1 MNAVTTST
9 LLAPTQA
16 LATGTVFVPPAAADA
31 AAKRAS
37 MQVRQ
42 GFRVGGIGLMVRDE
56 DGSEL
61 TEIPAVHRLPNAP
74 AWLRGICNLH
84 GLLVPVF
91 DLASYAG
98 LAAQAPERP
107 MLLVL
112 SHGPDAAGV
121 LIDGMP
127 QRLRFDAAQAVDI
140 LAAPAA
146 LVPLLR
152 GAALLGTHLWFDLD
166 RPALL
171 DALENSLKTP

>member
-1 MNAVTTST
+1 MQAH
-9 LLAPTQA
+9 LLPPTQA
-16 LATGTVFVPPAAADA
+16 LAAGAAFVPPAAAGDA
-31 AAKRAS
+31 QARDAL
-37 MQVRQ
+37 QVRQ
-42 GFRVGGIGLMVRDE
+42 GFRVGGIGLMARDE

-61 TEIPAVHRLPNAP
+61 TEVPAVHRLPNAP

-91 DLASYAG
+91 DLALFAG
-98 LAAQAPERP
+98 LPAQQAQRP

-112 SHGPDAAGV
+112 SHGADAAGV

-127 QRLRFDAAQAVDI
+127 QRLRFGAAQAASAQ
-140 LAAPAA
+140 AAPTA

-152 GAALLGTHLWFDLD
+152 GAALLGPHLWFDLD

-171 DALENSLKTP
+171 DALETSLQTT